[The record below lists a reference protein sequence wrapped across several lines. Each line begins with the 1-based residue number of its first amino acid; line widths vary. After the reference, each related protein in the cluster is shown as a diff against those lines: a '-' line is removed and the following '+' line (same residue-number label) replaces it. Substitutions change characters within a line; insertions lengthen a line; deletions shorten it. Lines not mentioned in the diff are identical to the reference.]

1 MSASD
6 DKVRV
11 PIEIDPEDMGEL
23 NDLIQRI
30 KDAFPDTDAGIADME
45 EFMKWY
51 TSF

>member
-30 KDAFPDTDAGIADME
+30 KEAKSDIRG
-45 EFMKWY
+45 
-51 TSF
+51 